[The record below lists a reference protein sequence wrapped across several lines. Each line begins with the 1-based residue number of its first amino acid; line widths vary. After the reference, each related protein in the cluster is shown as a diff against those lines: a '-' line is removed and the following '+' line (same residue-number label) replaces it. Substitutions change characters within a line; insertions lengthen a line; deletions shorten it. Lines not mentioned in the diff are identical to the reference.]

1 MYQLAVIFIY
11 LFFFQISFIE
21 RIISNHRKYVFN
33 YQRFYAITINQ
44 GLLVGFF

>member
-1 MYQLAVIFIY
+1 MYLPVIFI
-11 LFFFQISFIE
+11 LIFFFQISFID

-44 GLLVGFF
+44 GLLVGLN

>member
-1 MYQLAVIFIY
+1 MCLPVIFI
-11 LFFFQISFIE
+11 FIFFQISFIE

>member
-1 MYQLAVIFIY
+1 MYLPVIFINM
-11 LFFFQISFIE
+11 FFEISFIE

-44 GLLVGFF
+44 GLLVRFF